1 MTLSQRA
8 EFNALRERY
17 INDLKPEGP
26 DQEIV
31 VEHIAHVAWTIRVLE
46 RNEAALYA
54 SHPAVLKDKNTRN
67 VIQGLSVLRNRYS
80 HVYQAAMRLFLL
92 TANRDAGRRKSR
104 VSGGQENDGA

>member
-17 INDLKPEGP
+17 INDLKPEGS
-26 DQEIV
+26 DQEIA

-54 SHPAVLKDKNTRN
+54 SHPTVLRDKNTRN
-67 VIQGLSVLRNRYS
+67 VLRGLSALRNRYG
-80 HVYQAAMRLFLL
+80 HVYQAAMRLFLMM
-92 TANRDAGRRKSR
+92 ASRDAGRRKSR
-104 VSGGQENDGA
+104 ASGGQEDDGR